1 MVSNLISLIA
11 LFWCT
16 ILAIS
21 FFLVIFVAPMEIII
35 FNTRTDLYITS
46 IVQAL
51 IAILFVL
58 LLIVILNYLKRVYIR
73 RKLKIWENKI
83 ISLYQL
89 NYLTYSIYWLFYFY
103 VYILIESYSK
113 PENEYIKNSD
123 NFKPTIASY
132 NNCFHFFLLH

>member
-1 MVSNLISLIA
+1 MVSNLILLIA

-89 NYLTYSIYWLFYFY
+89 NYLTYFIYWLFYFY
-103 VYILIESYSK
+103 VYILIKSYSK

-123 NFKPTIASY
+123 NFKPTNYHIRWQ
-132 NNCFHFFLLH
+132 NNFREQI

>member
-1 MVSNLISLIA
+1 MVSNLILLIA

-21 FFLVIFVAPMEIII
+21 FSLVIFVAPMEIII

-73 RKLKIWENKI
+73 RKLKI
-83 ISLYQL
+83 
-89 NYLTYSIYWLFYFY
+89 
-103 VYILIESYSK
+103 
-113 PENEYIKNSD
+113 
-123 NFKPTIASY
+123 
-132 NNCFHFFLLH
+132 